1 MLCFN
6 ADLQFKILIEH
17 GGKQFLP
24 KYLETKAG
32 ELLQVEEQQWTTLK
46 ANNTLPPNPPPQKK
60 KTKKLVIP
68 CENQKE
74 S

>member
-32 ELLQVEEQQWTTLK
+32 ELLHVEEQQWTTLK
-46 ANNTLPPNPPPQKK
+46 TNNTLPPTPPQKK
-60 KTKKLVIP
+60 TKAKRKV
-68 CENQKE
+68 
-74 S
+74 